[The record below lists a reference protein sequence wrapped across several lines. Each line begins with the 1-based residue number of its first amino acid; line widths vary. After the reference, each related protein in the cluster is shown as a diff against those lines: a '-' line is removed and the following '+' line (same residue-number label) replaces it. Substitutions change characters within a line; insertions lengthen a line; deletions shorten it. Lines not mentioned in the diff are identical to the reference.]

1 MALGFG
7 GPSIRAVVVRA
18 VCGLVLL
25 ALLVLLL
32 NYVRHYFFLFDDF
45 ALVELART
53 HSFSQLLSEPLIG
66 YYRPL
71 PFLLLRLETFLFGWN
86 HPAGYA
92 AVVLAFHL
100 ANAAACAWLTFLL
113 LPRSYATPIVLVL
126 FVASPWATEAF
137 LWASGIFDVMATLGV
152 LIALAGVRLTV
163 SHGMTPR
170 RATAPIALA
179 GAGAL
184 LGVFSK
190 ESAVV
195 IPALAVVA
203 VLMDQSA
210 RRLFSRPTLL
220 ALAACSVPALLY
232 LIVRANV
239 LGVLAGAYGE
249 FGSLWQSQASIVANI
264 WSYVRAL
271 VWTPLPPA
279 WLPDPHG
286 LRNTRGITVFVLL
299 PLILLMQAFRP
310 RPRVRVLALCVVAF
324 LIATLPVCWFGLS
337 PDSTVAGRYAYLPGV
352 WGAILIGAAFA
363 AVVEIL
369 TPGAVALGII
379 MLIYGGLSLSYQVD
393 IWTRACQMSRDVM
406 AQLEPYRGRRDIA
419 LSIENMPFM
428 FVEGPYVLKA
438 YAFRYYQ
445 DDHALPLPPIKALG
459 FTVKFAWNS
468 QTVATTGIDPSSDY
482 PDRPPAGLTE
492 QSIRLKLTTP

>member
-7 GPSIRAVVVRA
+7 GPSIRAVAVRA
-18 VCGLVLL
+18 VCAVILL
-25 ALLVLLL
+25 APLALLL

-53 HSFSQLLSEPLIG
+53 HSFRELLSDPLIG
-66 YYRPL
+66 YFRPL
-71 PFLLLRLETFLFGWN
+71 PFLLLRLETFLFGWD

-100 ANAAACAWLTFLL
+100 ANAAACAWLTSLL

-163 SHGMTPR
+163 SHGTTPR
-170 RATAPIALA
+170 RATTGIALA

-195 IPALAVVA
+195 LPALAVVV
-203 VLMDQSA
+203 VLTDQPV
-210 RRLFSRPTLL
+210 RRLGSRPTRL
-220 ALAACSVPALLY
+220 ALVACTVPALLY

-249 FGSLWQSQASIVANI
+249 FGALWGSQASIVANI
-264 WSYVRAL
+264 WSYVRAI
-271 VWTPLPPA
+271 VWTPLPPE
-279 WLPDPHG
+279 WLPDPHK
-286 LRNTRGITVFVLL
+286 LRHTREVTAFVVL
-299 PLILLMQAFRP
+299 PLMLLIQAFRP
-310 RPRVRVLALCVVAF
+310 RQPRVAALCAVAF

-352 WGAILIGAAFA
+352 WGAILIGAAVA
-363 AVVEIL
+363 AIAEIL
-369 TPGAVALGII
+369 TPPAAALSSL

-393 IWTRACQMSRDVM
+393 VWTRACQMSRDVL
-406 AQLEPYRGRRDIA
+406 AQLEPYRGRRDVA

-438 YAFRYYQ
+438 YAFRFYR
-445 DDHALPLPPIKALG
+445 DDRESPLPPVKALA

-468 QTVATTGIDPSSDY
+468 QTVATAGIDPSSDY
-482 PDRPPAGLTE
+482 LDRPPAGRTE